1 MRYPPVGIVCD
12 LFDERWVSMDLV
24 ADELVEALRGR
35 AAGVDPV
42 VFRPAMPRRLPSL
55 PGVLRPLGAGGTAER
70 LFNRYREYPRWL
82 LANHRDLP
90 VYHVIDHSYAHLVA
104 ALPAGRSIVTCH
116 DLDAFRCVLEP
127 AAERRPAWF
136 RALAQRTLDGLRQA
150 ARVVCVSDAVRRELL
165 SHGIAD
171 DARVSVAA
179 NGVVASFA
187 PEPDPTADAEAARL
201 LGPQPSH
208 PEVVSVGSTIPRKRL
223 DVLIRA
229 FAALMSSHA
238 DARLIRV
245 GGLTAEQK
253 GLAASLGALPR
264 IVEVPFVE
272 RRVLAAIYRRGAM
285 SMVTSDREGFGL
297 PVAESLACGTPVVA
311 SDIPALRETGGD
323 AAVYCPAGDAGAFA
337 TAAARLIDEPEHLRD
352 ARAAEGRAH
361 AGRFTWESH
370 AAHAETLYR
379 DVAAGMATEQHS

>member
-1 MRYPPVGIVCD
+1 MRYPRVGIVCD
-12 LFDERWVSMDLV
+12 LFEERWVSMDLV
-24 ADELVEALRGR
+24 AGELVEALRGR
-35 AAGVDPV
+35 PAGIDPV
-42 VFRPAMPRRLPSL
+42 VLRPTMPRRLPSL

-82 LANHRDLP
+82 LANHGDLP

-116 DLDAFRCVLEP
+116 DLDAFRCLLEP
-127 AAERRPAWF
+127 EAEPRPAWF
-136 RALAQRTLDGLRQA
+136 RALAQRTLDGLRRA
-150 ARVVCVSDAVRRELL
+150 ARIVCVSDAVRRELV
-165 SHGIAD
+165 SRGIVD
-171 DARVSVAA
+171 DTRVSVAS
-179 NGVVASFA
+179 NGVVASFS
-187 PEPDPTADAEAARL
+187 PEADPSADAEAQKL
-201 LGPQPSH
+201 LGARSSH

-229 FAALMSSHA
+229 FAALLTTHA
-238 DARLIRV
+238 DVRLVRV

-272 RRVLAAIYRRGAM
+272 RRVLAAIYRRGAV

-297 PVAESLACGTPVVA
+297 PVVESLACGTPVVA

-323 AAVYCPAGDAGAFA
+323 AAVYCPAGDAGPFA
-337 TAAARLIDEPEHLRD
+337 AAAARIIAESKHSRD
-352 ARAAEGRAH
+352 TRAAAGRAH
-361 AGRFTWESH
+361 ASRFTWDAH